1 MSGATVQR
9 AHQITGVVFLLIA
22 AFLGYHAVKLRYY
35 TPLGPGPG
43 FFPIW
48 LCAILGL
55 LAVTLFFQARLAT
68 PEPLPEGFFASRAG
82 YFRILVVL
90 AGLFAIPVLM
100 PTFGFRLTML
110 VFYLAL
116 LVFLGRRNPIEIILL
131 ALAGSFG
138 TFYVFQLLAQPLPV
152 GMFGI

>member
-68 PEPLPEGFFASRAG
+68 PEPHGPADDCHRDQQRDQRFEEE
-82 YFRILVVL
+82 
-90 AGLFAIPVLM
+90 P
-100 PTFGFRLTML
+100 
-110 VFYLAL
+110 
-116 LVFLGRRNPIEIILL
+116 
-131 ALAGSFG
+131 
-138 TFYVFQLLAQPLPV
+138 
-152 GMFGI
+152 